1 MDKIMFNERYGQE
14 SAVLAGSKDMT
25 RRVIKGCYKEVK
37 DYHANGEWH
46 FIAETEDGNTV
57 ELKPHFE
64 IGERVSIAQSY
75 KEAFH
80 ELELLIAGR
89 KADEEQQALYNRYI
103 NMPRDVKGWTN
114 KMFVKAEYM
123 PHQILITDIK
133 VERLQDIS
141 NEDAMREGVY
151 HYETPPLH
159 HEFDP
164 YAPWP
169 PHVKPYKY
177 NYDNLKYFHEA
188 RWAFKHLFNKVV
200 GGAAWIINPWVF
212 VYTFKLVK

>member
-1 MDKIMFNERYGQE
+1 MKKIMFSERYGLE

-25 RRVIKGCYKEVK
+25 RRVIKGCYKDVQK
-37 DYHANGEWH
+37 YHANGGWC
-46 FIAETEDGNTV
+46 FIAETENYDTV

-64 IGERVSIAQSY
+64 IGERVAIAQSY
-75 KEAFH
+75 EDLANSRYCTELGMMDSPTTFKKEFC
-80 ELELLIAGR
+80 G
-89 KADEEQQALYNRYI
+89 
-103 NMPRDVKGWTN
+103 KGWRN

-141 NEDAMREGVY
+141 NEDAMREGIY
-151 HYETPPLH
+151 KYPTPPRH
-159 HEFDP
+159 HESDP

-169 PHVKPYKY
+169 PHVMPYKHDL
-177 NYDNLKYFHEA
+177 DNLKYFCEA

-200 GGAAWIINPWVF
+200 GGAAWFVNPWVF
-212 VYTFKLVK
+212 VYTYKLVK